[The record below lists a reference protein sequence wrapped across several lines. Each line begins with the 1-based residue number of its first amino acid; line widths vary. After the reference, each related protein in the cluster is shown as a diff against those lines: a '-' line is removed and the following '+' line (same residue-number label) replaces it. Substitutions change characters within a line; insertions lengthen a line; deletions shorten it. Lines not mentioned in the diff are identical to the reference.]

1 MRDHQ
6 LLAALGL
13 VIVLSLF
20 TQADAQ
26 NPYGNPYSSPNWL
39 TRPTFSPWLELY
51 RRGGIPDIPN
61 YHQFVRPYHQ
71 FVRPRQEMQRY
82 LLERDRQ
89 LQRQQLQLRQI
100 ERQQAA
106 MQQTQA
112 QMLAPQRPQNYRAP
126 TGTGSSY
133 MTHRSFFGTHERYFG
148 IGR

>member
-13 VIVLSLF
+13 VIVLGLF

-39 TRPTFSPWLELY
+39 TRPTISPWLELY
-51 RRGGIPDIPN
+51 RRDGIPDIPN
-61 YHQFVRPYHQ
+61 YHQ

-106 MQQTQA
+106 IQQTQA
-112 QMLAPQRPQNYRAP
+112 EMVAPQRAQNYQAP